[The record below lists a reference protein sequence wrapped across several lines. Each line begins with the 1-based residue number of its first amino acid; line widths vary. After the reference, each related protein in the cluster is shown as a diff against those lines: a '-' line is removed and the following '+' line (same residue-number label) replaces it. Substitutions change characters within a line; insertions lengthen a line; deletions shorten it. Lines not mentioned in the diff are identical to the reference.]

1 MTAWLLFLLLSLIS
15 IFSQG
20 LFALFEM
27 SCISFNKV
35 RLHYLA
41 NLGKKRAIWLNELIS
56 RPSQLF
62 GTTLIGINAF
72 LQLGSECSR
81 RFYEAI
87 GLNPDFAPLSQI
99 VLVLLFGEFI
109 PLFAARRH
117 PEKLAMACAPLMI
130 LVSKILAPLIFF
142 FELLAKGIHLL
153 FKNPTSTSS
162 YLSRE
167 EVQKAFEAEPDE
179 VPDPFNSLVANVFK
193 INTLSVQNIMTP
205 IQTLKTIDSELPL
218 SAARELLKKHTCAFI
233 PVYYRNPHNIV
244 SIIYLRDLLDID
256 PKKKLADLAKPAWF
270 VTQDTSLLQIL
281 QQFRSNNQTTAV
293 ILSSAGHA
301 SGILSLD
308 QIIDSLFGPHKPSP
322 AEEQAL
328 YVERTLS
335 GFLLVSEFN
344 HAFSAK
350 LKHRPGDTL
359 SDLVVQQLSHAP
371 VKGESIELGPYEFTV
386 LEPSLRGAKLISVKT
401 IE

>member
-1 MTAWLLFLLLSLIS
+1 MNSWLPFLAFSLIC

-27 SCISFNKV
+27 SCVSFNKV

-41 NLGKKRAIWLNELIS
+41 NSGKKRAIWLNKLIS

-81 RFYEAI
+81 RFYEELN
-87 GLNPDFAPLSQI
+87 LNPDLAPISQVI
-99 VLVLLFGEFI
+99 LVLLFGEFI

-117 PEKLAMACAPLMI
+117 PEKLAIACAPLMI
-130 LVSKILAPLIFF
+130 LISKLLTPLIIF

-153 FKNPTSTSS
+153 FKTSVATPS

-167 EVQKAFEAEPDE
+167 EVQKAFEEEPNE
-179 VPDPFNSLVANVFK
+179 LPDPFNSLVSNVFR
-193 INTLSVQNIMTP
+193 INTLTARHAMTP
-205 IQTLKTIDSELPL
+205 IQTLKPLDSELPL
-218 SAARELLKKHTCAFI
+218 SAARSELKTHSLTFI
-233 PVYYRNPHNIV
+233 PVYYRTPQNIV
-244 SIIYLRDLLDID
+244 SIVHLRDLLDTD
-256 PKKKLADLAKPAWF
+256 PKKKIADLAKPAWF
-270 VTQDTSLLQIL
+270 ITEETPLFKIL

-293 ILSSAGHA
+293 ILSSAGQA

-308 QIIDSLFGPHKPSP
+308 QILDTLLGPQKSYES
-322 AEEQAL
+322 EEKKL
-328 YVERTLS
+328 YIERTVS
-335 GFLLVSEFN
+335 GSLLASEFN
-344 HAFSAK
+344 RAFSAN

-359 SDLVVQQLSHAP
+359 SDLIVEELSHAP
-371 VKGESIELGPYEFTV
+371 VKGESVEIGSYELTV
-386 LEPSLRGAKLISVKT
+386 LEPSFRGAKIISVKT